1 LRHIDGKV
9 TKWRRRERAGRLPG
23 RGFALTGIS
32 VWAVAAVG
40 LTAAHPEVAFL
51 GVIFGGVLAMAGL
64 ALSFA
69 PARRVRA
76 SYFDEVEEVA
86 RTPRRTRRNA

>member
-1 LRHIDGKV
+1 MAV
-9 TKWRRRERAGRLPG
+9 PRAGRKVTG
-23 RGFALTGIS
+23 AGFALTGIS
-32 VWAVAAVG
+32 IWAMAAVG
-40 LTAAHPEVAFL
+40 STAAHPEVASL

-76 SYFDEVEEVA
+76 
-86 RTPRRTRRNA
+86 R

>member
-1 LRHIDGKV
+1 MAV
-9 TKWRRRERAGRLPG
+9 PRAGRKVTG
-23 RGFALTGIS
+23 AGFALTGIS

-40 LTAAHPEVAFL
+40 LTAAHPEVALL

-69 PARRVRA
+69 PARRVGA
-76 SYFDEVEEVA
+76 SYFDEVEKVA
-86 RTPRRTRRNA
+86 RAPRRTWRARCASP